1 MLGLLNVINFIIQVV
16 NFMKAD
22 LTIGMRKFME
32 KILIVEDDAVIANSI
47 ADHLKAWNYE
57 VEVVKDFQNII
68 ELFSDFN
75 PHLVL
80 LDISLPFYNGYHW
93 CSEIR
98 KISEVPIMFISSTSE
113 EMNIIMAMEM
123 GGDDFIVKPFDLN
136 VLRSKISALI
146 RRTYSFT
153 NQNEFLEH
161 RGLILNLDNNK
172 ISYQGEDVDLTKN
185 EFRILKELMENK
197 GKIVSRNQ
205 LMTRLWESEAF
216 VDDNTLSVNVARL
229 RKKLQDINLENFI
242 LTKKGLGYLVN

>member
-161 RGLILNLDNNK
+161 RGLILNLDNNN